1 MGFVERL
8 RLFFLYSIGFYGETA
23 SNTVSETSPNGDD
36 FLAEVALKWEQ
47 ATETAKQAGIRTVNM
62 RTGIVLSKNGGALQK
77 MLTPFNLGLGGIVG
91 NGQQYMSWVSLN
103 EMTRIIDFIIQH
115 NDIEGPVNCVS
126 PNAVSNKVF
135 TKSLGQA
142 LSRPTLFP
150 MPAFV
155 AKLLFGEMAD
165 ALLLTSIRV
174 EPKKLQSMGYQFTDI
189 DLTNTLKSIIKK

>member
-1 MGFVERL
+1 
-8 RLFFLYSIGFYGETA
+8 
-23 SNTVSETSPNGDD
+23 
-36 FLAEVALKWEQ
+36 
-47 ATETAKQAGIRTVNM
+47 
-62 RTGIVLSKNGGALQK
+62 